1 MKKIIPILI
10 VGVLVLSGIGASARS
25 EKERKTISPSPYME
39 EFDMVIIAPNK
50 FSDDIQPLIDHKNS
64 VGIQTFLKTTEEI
77 YSKFEGRDN
86 AEQIKYFIKDA
97 IEEQGI
103 SYVLLMGG
111 RKGQLPGYYIPGRYV
126 ILDDGYIDLPYLS
139 DLYYADIYKNGNE
152 FDDWDSNGDD
162 IFAEWGK
169 DLLDLEPDVY
179 VGRLPC
185 RYLFEVKIVVDK
197 IIEYETS
204 TSGQDW
210 FNRMVALGG
219 DTNPGVGDPFPNEGE
234 AVCDY
239 ICDMMIGF
247 DITKLYC
254 SDGTLTGHAELL
266 GAMNQGCG
274 FVLYEGHGLQNR
286 IETFD
291 PNGNPV
297 EPFHNKYIP
306 LLRNKGQYPICVFGC
321 CVTAKFDVSI
331 LNIFNPNRFGLS
343 DCTPEEIAW
352 RLVRKPNGGS
362 IAHIGATSV
371 VWGYTGDADD
381 NGIPDSVEDGLLG
394 WINAE
399 FFRLYIEEGYQYLGE
414 LHWET
419 IRNYCNTF
427 SVHSNKLDCKH
438 VQEITLIGDPS
449 LKVGGYPTV

>member
-1 MKKIIPILI
+1 MKKILPLLAIGI
-10 VGVLVLSGIGASARS
+10 LVLSGLGAGALPVTESIAISRPTFES
-25 EKERKTISPSPYME
+25 EY
-39 EFDMVIIAPNK
+39 DMVIIAPEK
-50 FSDDIQPLIDHKNS
+50 FSSAIQPLIDHKNS
-64 VGIQTFLKTTEEI
+64 YDIQTILKTTEKI
-77 YSKFEGRDN
+77 YSERDGRDE
-86 AEQIKYFIKDA
+86 AEQIKYFIKGA
-97 IEEQGI
+97 IEEWNI
-103 SYVLLMGG
+103 TYVLLIGG
-111 RKGQLPGYYIPGRYV
+111 RKGQLPAFYIPGRYV
-126 ILDDGYIDLPYLS
+126 ILDDGYVDLPYLS
-139 DLYYADIYKNGNE
+139 DTYYADIYKNGNE

-162 IFAEWGK
+162 VFAEWGK
-169 DLLDLEPDVY
+169 DNLDLEPDVY

-185 RYLFEVKIVVDK
+185 RYPFEVKIIVDK

-204 TSGQDW
+204 TSGEEW
-210 FNRMVALGG
+210 FSQMITLGG

-239 ICDMMIGF
+239 ISEMMVGF

-254 SDGTLTGHAELL
+254 SDGTLTGQTELL
-266 GAMNQGCG
+266 NAINQGCG

-291 PNGNPV
+291 PDGNPV

-321 CVTAKFDVSI
+321 CVTAKFDVTI
-331 LNIFNPNRFGLS
+331 FNIFNPDRFGRS
-343 DCTPEEIAW
+343 DCTPEEIGW

-371 VWGYTGDADD
+371 VWGYTGDVDE
-381 NGIPDSVEDGLLG
+381 NGIPDSVENGLLG

-438 VQEITLIGDPS
+438 VQQITLIGDPS
-449 LKVGGYPTV
+449 LKVGGYPTI

>member
-1 MKKIIPILI
+1 MKKIIPIFLI
-10 VGVLVLSGIGASARS
+10 GILVLSGFGASAIS
-25 EKERKTISPSPYME
+25 EKERKTIAPSLYTD
-39 EFDMVIIAPNK
+39 EFDMVIIAPEK
-50 FSDDIQPLIDHKNS
+50 FLSSIQPLIDHKNS
-64 VGIQTFLKTTEEI
+64 HGVQTFLKITEEI
-77 YSKFEGRDN
+77 YGEYDGRDK

-97 IEEQGI
+97 IEEHGI
-103 SYVLLMGG
+103 NYVLLMGG
-111 RKGQLPGYYIPGRYV
+111 RKGQLPNYYIPGRYV
-126 ILDDGYIDLPYLS
+126 ILDDGYFDQPYLS

-152 FDDWDSNGDD
+152 FDDWDSNDDD

-169 DLLDLEPDVY
+169 DILDLEPDVY

-204 TSGQDW
+204 TYSQEW
-210 FNRMVALGG
+210 FNRMVVLGG
-219 DTNPGVGDPFPNEGE
+219 DTNPGIGDPFPNEGE

-239 ICDMMIGF
+239 ISDMMIGF

-254 SDGTLTGHAELL
+254 SYGTLTGHAELL
-266 GAMNQGCG
+266 DAMNQGCG

-306 LLRNKGQYPICVFGC
+306 FLRNKGQYPICVFGC

-331 LNIFNPNRFGLS
+331 LNIFNPNRFGRS
-343 DCTPEEIAW
+343 DCTLEEIGW

-371 VWGYTGDADD
+371 VWGYTGDVNV
-381 NGIPDSVEDGLLG
+381 NGIPDSVENGLLG

-399 FFRLYIEEGYQYLGE
+399 FFRLYIEEEYQFLGE

-427 SVHSNKLDCKH
+427 SVHSDKLDCKQ

>member
-1 MKKIIPILI
+1 MRKILPLLA
-10 VGVLVLSGIGASARS
+10 VGILVLSGLGGSALS
-25 EKERKTISPSPYME
+25 ESEPKKILPSTLADEY
-39 EFDMVIIAPNK
+39 DMVIISPEK
-50 FSDDIQPLIDHKNS
+50 FSSAIRPLIDHKNS
-64 VGIQTFLKTTEEI
+64 FGIQTILKTTEEI
-77 YSKFEGRDN
+77 YSAYNGRDK

-97 IEEQGI
+97 IEEWNV
-103 SYVLLMGG
+103 SNVLLMGG

-152 FDDWDSNGDD
+152 FEDWDSNDDD

-169 DLLDLEPDVY
+169 DNLDLEPDVY

-185 RYLFEVKIVVDK
+185 RYLFEVKIIVDK
-197 IIEYETS
+197 IIEYESS
-204 TSGQDW
+204 TSGNEW
-210 FNRMVALGG
+210 FNRMVVLGG

-234 AVCDY
+234 AICDY
-239 ICDMMIGF
+239 VSDMMIGF

-254 SDGTLTGHAELL
+254 SDGTLTGHKELL
-266 GAMNQGCG
+266 DAINQGCG

-306 LLRNKGQYPICVFGC
+306 FLRNKGQYPICVFGC

-331 LNIFNPNRFGLS
+331 LNIFIPNRFGRS
-343 DCTPEEIAW
+343 DCILEEIGW

-371 VWGYTGDADD
+371 VWGYTGDADE

-394 WINAE
+394 WINTE

-419 IRNYCNTF
+419 IRNYCHTF
-427 SVHSNKLDCKH
+427 SIHTNKLDCKH

-449 LKVGGYPTV
+449 LKVGGYL

>member
-1 MKKIIPILI
+1 MKKIIPIFLI
-10 VGVLVLSGIGASARS
+10 GILILSGFGASAIS

-39 EFDMVIIAPNK
+39 KFDMVIIAPEK
-50 FSDDIQPLIDHKNS
+50 FSSSIQPLIDHKNS
-64 VGIQTFLKTTEEI
+64 HGVQTFLKKTEEI
-77 YSKFEGRDN
+77 YGEYDGRDK

-97 IEEQGI
+97 IEEHGI
-103 SYVLLMGG
+103 NYVLLMGG
-111 RKGQLPGYYIPGRYV
+111 RKGQLPNYYIPGRYV
-126 ILDDGYIDLPYLS
+126 ILDDGYIDQPYLS

-152 FDDWDSNGDD
+152 FDDWDSNDD
-162 IFAEWGK
+162 GIFAEWGK
-169 DLLDLEPDVY
+169 DILNLEPDVY

-204 TSGQDW
+204 TSGQEW

-219 DTNPGVGDPFPNEGE
+219 DTNPGIGDPFPNEGE
-234 AVCDY
+234 AICDY

-254 SDGTLTGHAELL
+254 SYGTLTGHAELL
-266 GAMNQGCG
+266 GAINQGCG

-306 LLRNKGQYPICVFGC
+306 FLRNKGQYPICIFGC

-331 LNIFNPNRFGLS
+331 LNIFNPNRFGRS
-343 DCTPEEIAW
+343 DCTLEEIGW

-371 VWGYTGDADD
+371 VWGYSGDVDE
-381 NGIPDSVEDGLLG
+381 NGIPDSVENGLLG

-427 SVHSNKLDCKH
+427 SVHSDKLDCKH

-449 LKVGGYPTV
+449 LKVGGYPTI